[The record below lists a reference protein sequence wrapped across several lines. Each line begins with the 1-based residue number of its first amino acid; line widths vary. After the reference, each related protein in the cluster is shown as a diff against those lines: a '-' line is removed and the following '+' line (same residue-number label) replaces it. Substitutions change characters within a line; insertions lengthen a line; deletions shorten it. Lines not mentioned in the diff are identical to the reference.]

1 MPLDIARNQI
11 EQQFDSRFG
20 GFSGAPKFPHPT
32 IIQRALKH
40 WARTAATGNPDS
52 RILHTAVFSLQRMSS
67 GGLFD
72 HLGGGFYRYSTDEQ
86 WMIPHFEKMLYDN
99 GPLLW
104 LNTQAWCITDNI
116 LFKDAAVETAEWV
129 IREMQS
135 EAGGFYSALDAD
147 SEGEEGKFYVWDP
160 ESAALPLDD
169 SEYAF
174 FASRFG
180 LDKPANFEG
189 HWHLHAGPGY
199 RDLAE
204 KFDSSETEVRHI
216 LQTARKKLFDIRAQ
230 RTPPGLDDKILTS
243 WNGLMIRAMAFAGR
257 QLGNPA
263 YIASAARSAD
273 YIYRN
278 LWQEGRLLATSRGEQ
293 VHLNA
298 YLDDYAFML
307 SGLIELLQAKWDS
320 KWLSWAQQLADV
332 LIEQFE
338 DSSSGGFFFTSHDHE
353 QLIQRI
359 KTYSDDAM
367 PSGNGIAAE
376 SLLLLGYLLA
386 EPRYIDTAER
396 CLKAAWNSIN
406 QATISHC
413 SLLEALDACLNPPK
427 VVILRGTREELK
439 QWLQPARGKFM
450 PYTPVFAIPEDAEL
464 PPALAAKSM
473 SGSVVAYVCEGL
485 QCSPPISS
493 DTEWD
498 DFTSA
503 NTASLQQGNRPV

>member
-1 MPLDIARNQI
+1 
-11 EQQFDSRFG
+11 
-20 GFSGAPKFPHPT
+20 
-32 IIQRALKH
+32 
-40 WARTAATGNPDS
+40 
-52 RILHTAVFSLQRMSS
+52 MSS

-104 LNTQAWCITDNI
+104 LNTQAWCITHNI
-116 LFKDAAVETAEWV
+116 LFKDAAVETAEWAL
-129 IREMQS
+129 REMQS
-135 EAGGFYSALDAD
+135 ESGAFYSALDAD
-147 SEGEEGKFYVWDP
+147 TEGEEGKFYVWDP
-160 ESAALPLDD
+160 ASVASQLDD
-169 SEYAF
+169 SEYALV
-174 FASRFG
+174 ASRFG

-189 HWHLHAGPGY
+189 HWHLHASLDYEG
-199 RDLAE
+199 LAE
-204 KFDSSETEVRHI
+204 KFDRSESEIRNN
-216 LQTARKKLFDIRAQ
+216 LQTARKKLFAKRAQ
-230 RTPPGLDDKILTS
+230 RSRPGLDNKILTS
-243 WNGLMIRAMAFAGR
+243 WNGLMIRAMAFTGR

-263 YIASAARSAD
+263 YIDSAARSAD
-273 YIYRN
+273 YIYRS
-278 LWQEGRLLATSRGEQ
+278 LWQEGRLLATSRDDQ
-293 VHLNA
+293 AHLNA

-320 KWLSWAQQLADV
+320 QWLSWAQQLADV

-338 DSSSGGFFFTSHDHE
+338 DNSNGGFFFTSHDHE

-406 QATISHC
+406 QAAISHC
-413 SLLEALDACLNPPK
+413 SLLEALDIYLDPPRL
-427 VVILRGTREELK
+427 VILRGTSEELS
-439 QWLQPARGKFM
+439 QWLRPARGRFM
-450 PYTPVFAIPEDAEL
+450 PYTPVFAIPEDAVL
-464 PPALAAKSM
+464 PPALAAKS
-473 SGSVVAYVCEGL
+473 SSDSAVAYVCKGM

-493 DTEWD
+493 ASEWD
-498 DFTSA
+498 DLIAAS
-503 NTASLQQGNRPV
+503 TAALQQGDRRL